1 MSVPKSKRNETP
13 FTVLE
18 DARQLAVYT
27 VLMCSDEQRFPKKY
41 RLSFTADIEKQAVS
55 IVSYTSSAN
64 AVYVNDAESYMLR
77 RTYQQ
82 KAIAEIAGLQAR
94 MQVAFALFPQLKH
107 MKEAGEKKRINI
119 ANWSGQLYKV
129 KAGLLAWKKS
139 DAERYKNL
147 VGQ

>member
-1 MSVPKSKRNETP
+1 MSVPKSKRHETP
-13 FTVLE
+13 LTVLS
-18 DARQLAVYT
+18 DAQQLAIYT

-41 RLSFTADIEKQAVS
+41 RLSFIADMEKQAVN

-82 KAIAEIAGLQAR
+82 RAIAEIAGLQAR
-94 MQVAFALFPQLKH
+94 MQIAFALFPQLKR
-107 MKEAGEKKRINI
+107 MKEAGEKKKINI

-139 DAERYKNL
+139 DAERYKSK
-147 VGQ
+147 

>member
-13 FTVLE
+13 LTVLS
-18 DARQLAVYT
+18 DAQQLAVYT

-41 RLSFTADIEKQAVS
+41 RISFIADMEKQAVN
-55 IVSYTSSAN
+55 IVSCTSSAN
-64 AVYVNDAESYMLR
+64 AIYVNDTESYMLR

-82 KAIAEIAGLQAR
+82 RAIAEIAGLQAR
-94 MQVAFALFPQLKH
+94 MQIAFALFPQLKR
-107 MKEAGEKKRINI
+107 MKEAGEKKKINI

-139 DAERYKNL
+139 DAERYKSK
-147 VGQ
+147 